1 MDIENRIKVVEVLAL
16 GMDKPVVADSSTPL
30 REVVRQMRDNQ
41 SGCALLTQ
49 AGKLAGIFT
58 ERDAVLR
65 VVGVKDALE
74 MPASNV
80 MTPDPDRVGHKDP
93 LATAVR
99 LMRRRGFRN
108 VPVVDDSDQV
118 VGCVRHKDVVNYVA
132 EVYPEQVLNL
142 PPDPDQ
148 VILER
153 EGG

>member
-16 GMDKPVVADSSTPL
+16 GMDKPVVTDASTLL
-30 REVVRQMRDNQ
+30 REVVRQMRDNR
-41 SGCALLTQ
+41 SGCALLTH

-58 ERDAVLR
+58 ERDAVMR
-65 VVGVKDALE
+65 VVGVKGALDL
-74 MPASNV
+74 PASDV
-80 MTPDPDRVGHKDP
+80 MTPDPDHVGHKDP

-108 VPVVDDSDQV
+108 VPVVDDAGQV
-118 VGCVRHKDVVNYVA
+118 VGCVRHKDVVNYLA
-132 EVYPEQVLNL
+132 EVYPERVLNL
-142 PPDPDQ
+142 PPEPGQ

>member
-1 MDIENRIKVVEVLAL
+1 MDIENRIKVIEVLAL
-16 GMDKPVVADSSTPL
+16 GMDKPVVADASTPL
-30 REVVRQMRDNQ
+30 REVVQQMRDNQ
-41 SGCALLTQ
+41 AGCALLTQ

-65 VVGVKDALE
+65 VVGVKGALDL
-74 MPASNV
+74 PASDV
-80 MTPDPDRVGHKDP
+80 MTPDPDRVGDKDP

-118 VGCVRHKDVVNYVA
+118 VGCVRHKDVVNYIA